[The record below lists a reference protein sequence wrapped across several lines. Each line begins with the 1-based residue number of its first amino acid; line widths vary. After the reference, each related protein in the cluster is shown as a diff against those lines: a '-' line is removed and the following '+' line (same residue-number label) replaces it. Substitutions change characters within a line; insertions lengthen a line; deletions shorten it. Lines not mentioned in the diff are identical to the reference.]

1 MNPFPPGR
9 GLLAAEWTKLR
20 SLRST
25 PLLLAVATAATL
37 SLAVFQARAAV
48 RGWDTWGPRA
58 RTEFDPVFGTFT
70 GFQLAQFAFGLL
82 GVLAVTAE
90 YGTGTIRA
98 TFAATPRRGRVV
110 GVKLLVVGALAFA
123 AGELLAFVTFFA
135 GQTTL
140 AGKHLDVGL
149 GDPNVLRAVLGQG
162 FYVGTVALLG
172 AAIGMIVRHTAGAT
186 ALTAGL
192 LFLAVTLLK
201 AVSADGSTALS
212 RWAPGVAAE
221 GLTWTTFHDPE
232 WPSASFATLVCLTY
246 LVVTITV
253 AAVCVTRRDV

>member
-25 PLLLAVATAATL
+25 PLILAIAAAATL
-37 SLAVFQARAAV
+37 SLAVLQARSAV
-48 RGWDTWGPRA
+48 QAWDSWGPRA
-58 RTEFDPVFGTFT
+58 RAEFDPVFGTFT
-70 GFQLAQFAFGLL
+70 GFQPAQFAFGLL

-110 GVKLLVVGALAFA
+110 AAKLLVVGGTSFT
-123 AGELLAFVTFFA
+123 AGELLAFLTFFT
-135 GQTTL
+135 GQAAL

-172 AAIGMIVRHTAGAT
+172 AAIGLILRHTAGAT

-192 LFLAVTLLK
+192 LFLAVMVLK
-201 AVSADGSTALS
+201 GISSSTALS

-221 GLTWTTFHDPE
+221 GLTWTRFHDPE
-232 WPSASFATLVCLTY
+232 WPSAGFAVLVCLTY
-246 LVVTITV
+246 LTVTIT
-253 AAVCVTRRDV
+253 AATVCVTRRDV

>member
-1 MNPFPPGR
+1 MNPFPSGR

-25 PLLLAVATAATL
+25 PLLLAVAAAATL
-37 SLAVFQARAAV
+37 SLAVFQARSVV
-48 RGWDTWGPRA
+48 RSWDTWGPRA

-110 GVKLLVVGALAFA
+110 GAKLLVIGGIAFA
-123 AGELLAFVTFFA
+123 AGELLAFLTFFA
-135 GQTTL
+135 GQATL

-149 GDPNVLRAVLGQG
+149 GDPHVLRAVLGQG

-192 LFLAVTLLK
+192 LFLTVMVLK
-201 AVSADGSTALS
+201 GISDSAALI
-212 RWAPGVAAE
+212 RWAPGVASE
-221 GLTWTTFHDPE
+221 GLTWTSFHDPE
-232 WPSASFATLVCLTY
+232 WPSAGFATLVCLTY
-246 LVVTITV
+246 LTVTITV
-253 AAVCVTRRDV
+253 ATVCVTRRDV

>member
-1 MNPFPPGR
+1 MNPFPSGR

-25 PLLLAVATAATL
+25 PLLLAVAAAATL
-37 SLAVFQARAAV
+37 SLAVFQARSAV
-48 RGWDTWGPRA
+48 RSWDTWGPRA

-110 GVKLLVVGALAFA
+110 GAK
-123 AGELLAFVTFFA
+123 LLAFLTFFA
-135 GQTTL
+135 GQATL

-149 GDPNVLRAVLGQG
+149 GDPHVLRAVLGQG

-192 LFLAVTLLK
+192 LFLTVMVLK
-201 AVSADGSTALS
+201 GISDSAALI
-212 RWAPGVAAE
+212 RWAPGVASE
-221 GLTWTTFHDPE
+221 GLTWTSFHDPE
-232 WPSASFATLVCLTY
+232 WPSAGFATLVCLTY
-246 LVVTITV
+246 LTVTITV
-253 AAVCVTRRDV
+253 ATVCVTRRDV

>member
-1 MNPFPPGR
+1 MSPFPPGR

-25 PLLLAVATAATL
+25 PLILAVAAAATL
-37 SLAVFQARAAV
+37 SLAVFQARSAV
-48 RGWDTWGPRA
+48 RSWDTWGPRA

-70 GFQLAQFAFGLL
+70 GFQPAQFAFGLL

-110 GVKLLVVGALAFA
+110 AAKLLVIGAIAA
-123 AGELLAFVTFFA
+123 VAGELLAFLTFFT
-135 GQTTL
+135 GQAAL
-140 AGKHLDVGL
+140 AARHLDVGL

-162 FYVGTVALLG
+162 FYIGTVALLG

-186 ALTAGL
+186 AVVVGL
-192 LFLAVTLLK
+192 LFLSVIVLK
-201 AVSADGSTALS
+201 GISNSPALV
-212 RWAPGVAAE
+212 RWAPGVAGE

-232 WPSASFATLVCLTY
+232 WPSAGFATLVCLTY
-246 LVVTITV
+246 LAVTIT
-253 AAVCVTRRDV
+253 AATLCVTRRDV